1 MKFLFIYY
9 YRNFEEKLISC
20 LLPVEQSKMKYPKL
34 EKYSDI
40 SNEEIQSNLKSLLK
54 EEGLIDSEIDN
65 QENDE
70 ICTEIRKNINELKSI
85 VAKRNKII
93 SETREKILPLYYKE
107 QEEKRITKNLIDSC
121 RKRLQNKRHW

>member
-121 RKRLQNKRHW
+121 RKRLQNKRH

>member
-1 MKFLFIYY
+1 MKF
-9 YRNFEEKLISC
+9 
-20 LLPVEQSKMKYPKL
+20 PKL

-40 SNEEIQSNLKSLLK
+40 SSEEIQSNLKSLLK

-70 ICTEIRKNINELKSI
+70 ICTEIRKYINELKSI

-121 RKRLQNKRHW
+121 RKRLQNKRH

>member
-1 MKFLFIYY
+1 MKF
-9 YRNFEEKLISC
+9 
-20 LLPVEQSKMKYPKL
+20 PKL

-40 SNEEIQSNLKSLLK
+40 SSEEIQSNLKSLLK

-70 ICTEIRKNINELKSI
+70 ICTEIRKYINELKSI
-85 VAKRNKII
+85 VGKRNKII

-121 RKRLQNKRHW
+121 RKRLQNKRH

>member
-1 MKFLFIYY
+1 MN
-9 YRNFEEKLISC
+9 RNFEEKLISC
-20 LLPVEQSKMKYPKL
+20 LLPVEQSKMKFPKL

-40 SNEEIQSNLKSLLK
+40 SSEEIQSNLKSLLK

-70 ICTEIRKNINELKSI
+70 ICTEIRKYINELKSI
-85 VAKRNKII
+85 VGKRNKII

-121 RKRLQNKRHW
+121 RKRLQNKRH

>member
-1 MKFLFIYY
+1 MKF
-9 YRNFEEKLISC
+9 
-20 LLPVEQSKMKYPKL
+20 PKL

-40 SNEEIQSNLKSLLK
+40 SSEEIQPNLKSLLK

-70 ICTEIRKNINELKSI
+70 ICTEIRKYINELKSI
-85 VAKRNKII
+85 VGKRNKII

-121 RKRLQNKRHW
+121 RKRLQNKRH

>member
-1 MKFLFIYY
+1 MKF
-9 YRNFEEKLISC
+9 
-20 LLPVEQSKMKYPKL
+20 PKL

-40 SNEEIQSNLKSLLK
+40 SSEEIQSNLKSLLK
-54 EEGLIDSEIDN
+54 EESLIDSEIDN

-70 ICTEIRKNINELKSI
+70 ICTEIRKYINELKSI
-85 VAKRNKII
+85 VGKRNKII

-121 RKRLQNKRHW
+121 RKRLQNKRH